1 MPNITLASG
10 VTNHAAG
17 VMTTSPATDPERSHI
32 MVGFFSRI
40 HTIASQVRPAI
51 EAAISVLRNARAVM
65 LSALS
70 SDPALN
76 PYHPNQRRAV
86 PRATNGI
93 L

>member
-1 MPNITLASG
+1 VS
-10 VTNHAAG
+10 
-17 VMTTSPATDPERSHI
+17 
-32 MVGFFSRI
+32 
-40 HTIASQVRPAI
+40 PAI
-51 EAAISVLRNARAVM
+51 EAAISVLRNARAVIP
-65 LSALS
+65 SALS